1 MNPKIERCRQAALAV
16 LKPTKQQLE
25 HGLELHANSL
35 VCEAY
40 GFAPRGSVQPEHLKG
55 AYDIRTYSNA
65 FEQQLNLNFLRDPA
79 QHDES
84 LEAWQASGVNCV
96 FLNAGVEGNVPGEL
110 IKRLARFT
118 MLCDQYPEIFQR
130 VVWPEQIEPAVKAGK
145 IAIGF
150 TTCGVPYTH
159 EFAPIEESLYCIT
172 VFFQLGVRMMHLTYN
187 RRNLIGDGCGE
198 IADAGLSA
206 FGRQVI
212 AKLNEEGIIVDLAH
226 CGQRTAFEAAEVSS
240 KPVIASHTAV
250 GKLTDHFRAKK
261 DEVIRSIAK
270 TGGYVGIC
278 ALPRFLHGDGTIK
291 TFLDHIDYVAENFGV
306 DHVAIATD
314 NAYQCGPSFRWD
326 PPFPVHDWFERYKQP
341 FKYSFVE
348 TEAMCDT
355 LAWTN
360 WPLFTVGLVQR
371 GYTDDEIRKIHFGNF
386 LRVFKACTDHIPRR
400 GK

>member
-1 MNPKIERCRQAALAV
+1 MNPKIERCRQAALAI

-65 FEQQLNLNFLRDPA
+65 FEQQLNLNFLRDQA

-84 LEAWQASGVNCV
+84 LEAWQTSGVNCV
-96 FLNAGVEGNVPGEL
+96 FLNAGVEGNVPEEL
-110 IKRLARFT
+110 IKRLARYT
-118 MLCDQYPEIFQR
+118 MLCDQYPGTYQR

-159 EFAPIEESLYCIT
+159 EFAPIEASLYWIT
-172 VFFQLGVRMMHLTYN
+172 VFSQLGVRMMHLTYN
-187 RRNLIGDGCGE
+187 RRNLIGDGCAE
-198 IADAGLSA
+198 IADAGLSG

-212 AKLNEEGIIVDLAH
+212 AKLNEEGIIIDVAH
-226 CGQRTAFEAAEVSS
+226 SGQRTAFEAAQAST

-261 DEVIRSIAK
+261 DEVIREIVK

-278 ALPRFLHGDGTIK
+278 ALPEFLHGDGTIK

-314 NAYQCGPSFRWD
+314 DAYFC
-326 PPFPVHDWFERYKQP
+326 
-341 FKYSFVE
+341 
-348 TEAMCDT
+348 
-355 LAWTN
+355 
-360 WPLFTVGLVQR
+360 
-371 GYTDDEIRKIHFGNF
+371 
-386 LRVFKACTDHIPRR
+386 
-400 GK
+400 